1 MFLEFR
7 PLIIKSA
14 TYGSR
19 VGADV
24 RSADEIGISIQP
36 ELSQSSSSSGQL
48 NFDRNHRA
56 RSGWSGSCRTLF
68 SAFPHFPSVAARATP
83 KRASS
88 STGVACTL
96 ELALVRA
103 LGVSIL
109 RAQHFPY
116 LACESIRSKWLV
128 DVG

>member
-56 RSGWSGSCRTLF
+56 DRAGPCFHRFRTSLRWQPEQPPNAL
-68 SAFPHFPSVAARATP
+68 SR
-83 KRASS
+83 

>member
-68 SAFPHFPSVAARATP
+68 SAFPHFPPVAARATP
-83 KRASS
+83 KRAFELHRRGVHLGACSS
-88 STGVACTL
+88 EGSGRIDPSCPTL
-96 ELALVRA
+96 PVPCVREY
-103 LGVSIL
+103 S
-109 RAQHFPY
+109 
-116 LACESIRSKWLV
+116 E
-128 DVG
+128 